1 MSDLETVARE
11 VAADYYFD
19 LPHSTHSGAAV
30 FLQEILQVLHMPG
43 LGARARE
50 AAAAC
55 EVDYPVLNPNLFQ
68 QNLRAAI
75 IDRYRRVARPHP
87 RLADQA
93 AAFADTI
100 IAEYTSAV
108 IEAALARA
116 ARLAAASE
124 HLMRI
129 EQARWR
135 EDEIAR
141 NRRRP
146 RKKALYPC

>member
-1 MSDLETVARE
+1 MSDLETVVRE

-19 LPHSTHSGAAV
+19 LPHSTHAGAAV
-30 FLQEILQVLHMPG
+30 FVQEILQVLHMPG

-68 QNLRAAI
+68 ENLRAAI

-87 RLADQA
+87 RLGDQA

-108 IEAALARA
+108 IEAALAHA
-116 ARLAAASE
+116 ARLAAAE
-124 HLMRI
+124 HLMQI

-146 RKKALYPC
+146 RRKALYPC